1 MLNYPEY
8 TLEIQAADWMGTGL
22 TAFAKAIITVTDS
35 NDNAPKFEKTS
46 REWVIPPI
54 NFLENSRGPFPKAL
68 VQIKSNKS
76 EEVKITYSITGEG
89 ADLPPVGLFTVNR
102 NTGWLYVTAPLDR
115 EIKDKYV
122 LQAHAVAAE
131 EEWEASMEFIVNV
144 IDMNDNKPVFTQDTF
159 LGSVPEVS
167 SIGHEFMKVTA
178 TDADDP
184 NTENADIRYSIFSQN
199 PVKPNPNM
207 FNINP
212 VTGAIRVSADGLDRE
227 KYPEYTL
234 EIQAAYWMGT
244 GLTAFAKAI
253 ITVTDSNDNA
263 PKFEKT
269 SYTVSVPENT
279 VGAVVVKMAVTDGD
293 EPQSTAWTAKF
304 RIIRGNQGRVF
315 NVSTGPNKQEGIIT
329 TVKPLDFET
338 NPKYTLLVAVEN
350 NVPFAKPMPT
360 STATVTVNVLD
371 VNEDPVFDPEV
382 KEVSVPEDAAV
393 GSQLTVFTATD
404 PDTARAQTV
413 TYRVGADAA
422 GWLSVDGENGVVK
435 VKSPM
440 DRKIFPFFV
449 KDGKYRALILAVDDD
464 QVPATGTGTLLINV
478 GDMNDN
484 VPVIEEK
491 MITVCSKEPAPVLL
505 SVTDKDGT
513 GFAAPF
519 KVELQGESRDHWR
532 AEMDKNGTGIVLS
545 PNTAL
550 EQGEYNIVL
559 RVYDNGLLY
568 QDHTVLAAVY
578 ECIGEVEYFCLK
590 GFYQDVQVLQF
601 PESSMGLKR
610 RKREWVIPPINF
622 PENDNGPFPKAL
634 VQIKSNKSE
643 EVNITYSIT
652 GEGADRPPVGLFTIN
667 RDTGWLYVTKP
678 VDREF
683 KNKYVLQAHAVAAKG
698 EGEAPIKFIINMIDV
713 NDNVPVFTRSIYKV
727 RVPEATPIGHEFM
740 KVTATDADDP
750 NTENADIRYY
760 IFSQNPVEPNP
771 NMFNINPVTGA
782 IRVSADGLDR
792 ENYSAYELRIRAA
805 DMMGSGRTSIAKVL
819 IEVTDSNDNAPKF
832 EKTSYTVSVPENTV
846 GAVVVKMAVTDGDEP
861 QTPAWTAK
869 FRIIQGDTSGVYK
882 VSTGPNKQEG
892 IITAVKP
899 LDFETNPKYTL
910 LVVVE
915 NDVPFAKPMT
925 TSTATVTVNV
935 QDVNEAPVFDPQM
948 KEVSVPEDTAVGSQL
963 TVFTATDPDT
973 ARTQTVM
980 YRVGADA
987 AGWVSVDGETG
998 VVKVKSP
1005 MDRESHF
1012 VKDGKYRA
1020 LILAVDD
1027 DQVPATGTGTLLINL
1042 AAVNSPIIEEK
1053 MITVCSKEPA
1063 PVLLSVTD
1071 KDGPGFAAPF
1081 KVELQGES
1089 RNYWTAEMDKNGNGP
1104 TTSIAMRENVIAAE
1118 CEMIFS
1124 VRLVMLQCPEASSPR
1139 PSDTGPDPEKAAQA
1153 VALNPE
1159 ADSSPQLR
1167 NTGSDLEKDVL
1178 AVADV
1183 PVLQFPG
1190 SSVGLKRRKRE
1201 LVIPPINFPENDN
1214 GPFPKQIAQ
1223 IKSSKAKAVSITYSI
1238 SGGGADLPPVGLF
1251 TINRNNGWFSVTKPL
1266 DREVKNNYVLQ
1277 VHAVADEGEGEAPM
1291 EIIVNVIDMN
1301 DNTPVFTQ
1309 DTFHGFLSEAS
1320 AIGLEFMKVTATD
1333 ADDPNTDNAD
1343 IRYSIISQN
1352 PVEPNPNMFDIN
1364 PVTGA
1369 IRVKAEG
1376 LNREKYPEYTLEV
1389 QAADMAGRGLTALA
1403 KAVVNV
1409 THSNDNAPEF
1419 EKTSYTVSLP
1429 ENIVGAVVVKMVV
1442 TDGDE
1447 PQTPAWTA
1455 KFRIIQGDTSGVF
1468 RVSTGPNKQ
1477 EGIITTVKPLDF
1489 EGAPKYTL
1497 LVVVENDIPFDS
1509 PMNTSTATVT
1519 VNVLDVND
1527 PPVFDPQEKVISV
1540 PEGKAVDSQPIEYTA
1555 TDQDKARGQK
1565 VMYHVGADAAGW
1577 VSVDG
1582 ETGVVKVKSPMDRES
1597 HFVKDG
1603 KYRALILA
1611 VDDDQVP
1618 ATGTGTLLINLEDV
1632 NDNSP
1637 VIKEKMITVCS
1648 KEPAP
1653 VLLSVTDKDGP
1664 GFAAPFKVELQ
1675 GECMDHWTAEMIE
1688 KGTGILLTPKTAL
1701 NEGKY
1706 SITLRVYDNSRLHQD
1721 HTVLATVHECMRIVE
1736 YFCLRV

>member
-1 MLNYPEY
+1 FFPL
-8 TLEIQAADWMGTGL
+8 LQ
-22 TAFAKAIITVTDS
+22 F
-35 NDNAPKFEKTS
+35 
-46 REWVIPPI
+46 PP
-54 NFLENSRGPFPKAL
+54 
-68 VQIKSNKS
+68 
-76 EEVKITYSITGEG
+76 
-89 ADLPPVGLFTVNR
+89 
-102 NTGWLYVTAPLDR
+102 
-115 EIKDKYV
+115 
-122 LQAHAVAAE
+122 
-131 EEWEASMEFIVNV
+131 
-144 IDMNDNKPVFTQDTF
+144 
-159 LGSVPEVS
+159 
-167 SIGHEFMKVTA
+167 
-178 TDADDP
+178 
-184 NTENADIRYSIFSQN
+184 
-199 PVKPNPNM
+199 
-207 FNINP
+207 
-212 VTGAIRVSADGLDRE
+212 
-227 KYPEYTL
+227 
-234 EIQAAYWMGT
+234 
-244 GLTAFAKAI
+244 
-253 ITVTDSNDNA
+253 
-263 PKFEKT
+263 
-269 SYTVSVPENT
+269 
-279 VGAVVVKMAVTDGD
+279 
-293 EPQSTAWTAKF
+293 
-304 RIIRGNQGRVF
+304 
-315 NVSTGPNKQEGIIT
+315 
-329 TVKPLDFET
+329 
-338 NPKYTLLVAVEN
+338 
-350 NVPFAKPMPT
+350 
-360 STATVTVNVLD
+360 
-371 VNEDPVFDPEV
+371 
-382 KEVSVPEDAAV
+382 
-393 GSQLTVFTATD
+393 
-404 PDTARAQTV
+404 
-413 TYRVGADAA
+413 
-422 GWLSVDGENGVVK
+422 
-435 VKSPM
+435 
-440 DRKIFPFFV
+440 
-449 KDGKYRALILAVDDD
+449 
-464 QVPATGTGTLLINV
+464 
-478 GDMNDN
+478 
-484 VPVIEEK
+484 
-491 MITVCSKEPAPVLL
+491 
-505 SVTDKDGT
+505 
-513 GFAAPF
+513 
-519 KVELQGESRDHWR
+519 
-532 AEMDKNGTGIVLS
+532 
-545 PNTAL
+545 
-550 EQGEYNIVL
+550 
-559 RVYDNGLLY
+559 LLY
-568 QDHTVLAAVY
+568 KTHV
-578 ECIGEVEYFCLK
+578 

-601 PESSMGLKR
+601 PESSVGLKR

-935 QDVNEAPVFDPQM
+935 PDVNEAPVFDPEV

-1005 MDRESHF
+1005 MDRESDF

-1124 VRLVMLQCPEASSPR
+1124 VRLVMLQ
-1139 PSDTGPDPEKAAQA
+1139 
-1153 VALNPE
+1153 ALNPE

-1736 YFCLRV
+1736 YFCLRFYQDVPVLQFPESSVGLKRRNREWVIPPINITENDRGPFPKQMDLIKKFISIKSTKSKDVKITYNITGEGADMPPVGLFTINRTTGWLYVTEPLDREDKDKYVLQAHAVAAEGEGEAPMEIIVNVIDMNDNKPVFTQDSYFGRVPEATPIGYDFMKVTATDADDPNTDNADIRYSIISQNPVQPNPNMFDINPVTGAIRVKAEGLNREKYPQYILEIKAADMKGSGLTAFSIAIVNVTPRNNNAPKFENTSYTVSFPENAFSGGVLMPMGVTDGDEPQTPAWTAKFRIIQGDSSGVFSVSSMPNQEIMINIHKPLDFETNPKYTLLVVVENDVPFAKPMPTSTATVTVNVEDVNEAPVFDPQLKVIYVPEDTAVGSQLTVFTATDPDTARAQTVTYRVDADPADWVSVDGETGVVKVKNPMDRESHFVKDGIYYVFILAVDDDQVPAIGAGTLLINLAAVNFPVIEQKIITVCNKEPAPVLLSLTDKDGQGFAAPFKVELQGESRNYWMAEMDQYGTGIVLTPSTALDQGKYNITLRVYDNSLLFQDHTVLAIVHECIGEVEHFCLKA